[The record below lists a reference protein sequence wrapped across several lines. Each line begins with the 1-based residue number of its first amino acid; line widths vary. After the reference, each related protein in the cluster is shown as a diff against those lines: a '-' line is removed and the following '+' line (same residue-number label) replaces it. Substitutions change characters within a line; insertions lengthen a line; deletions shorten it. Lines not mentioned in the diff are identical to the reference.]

1 MDNFS
6 LLQVPINDLREGMV
20 LNQDLTADIGLRQGR
35 VLTASDIGKIRE
47 LKPNEKLSV
56 VLSNS
61 LRSQLNIPDPVR
73 PANAASDNKR
83 GGSLKSSQIA
93 NFRDALGENEIR
105 ASLNDQNLD
114 GALKGIVEKKKA
126 VIRGDDYQNRVE
138 NYRNEHLEKYKNSIK
153 SIQTSTRKD
162 TLNIIDH
169 YAQTHADMESL
180 NDVDALETGELVN
193 RSDTYEQN
201 AQFFMDSILT
211 KKTVFTS
218 FVENI
223 VVDFLADMGYDLAR
237 GMLAFLSRNESKVS
251 YIASHSLQVMIVA
264 LVAAIELTR
273 IINMKSQTLDSED
286 LGTLLSISKKSFTLE
301 ELVNLGIAALLHDIE
316 FRKQVPDLKENSI
329 FNIQQQSIIDLHPS
343 NGYHLAKTLNID
355 FEVQRAVFQH
365 HERYDG
371 SGYPSGLHPRF
382 FTKYTPVLM
391 FAEYYT
397 EMITRNP
404 FVNTILTPRDTVV
417 KLLSSERAKFDGD
430 VIYAFLKA
438 ASLYPVGSW
447 VVLSDSRIGLV
458 RGVNSEKLDRP
469 TIGVYFDRNFSRMD
483 IEDVNLMK
491 SPLQIVKPL
500 SWDIVRSAVK
510 EPLDFIYR

>member
-6 LLQVPINDLREGMV
+6 LLMVPINDLREGMV
-20 LNQDLTADIGLRQGR
+20 LNQDLTADVGLRQGR
-35 VLTASDIGKIRE
+35 VLTASDIGKIKE
-47 LKPNEKLSV
+47 IKPNDKLSV

-61 LRSQLNIPDPVR
+61 LRSQLNIPDPQIQAKELGQKQSR
-73 PANAASDNKR
+73 ET
-83 GGSLKSSQIA
+83 LKSLQISQY
-93 NFRDALGENEIR
+93 REVLGESDIR
-105 ASLNDQNLD
+105 AAVSDQNLD

-138 NYRNEHLEKYKNSIK
+138 NYRNAHLEKYKNSIK
-153 SIQTSTRKD
+153 TIQTSTRKD
-162 TLNIIDH
+162 TMNIIDH

-180 NDVDALETGELVN
+180 SDVDALGTNELVN
-193 RSDTYEQN
+193 RSDVYEQN
-201 AQFFMDSILT
+201 AEFFMDSVLT

-237 GMLAFLSRNESKVS
+237 GMLTFLSRNESKVS
-251 YIASHSLQVMIVA
+251 YISSHSLQVMIIS

-273 IINMKSQTLDSED
+273 IINQKSQSLSSED
-286 LGTLLSISKKSFTLE
+286 LGTLLSISKKSFTLDD
-301 ELVNLGIAALLHDIE
+301 LVNLGIAALLHDIE
-316 FRKQVPDLKENSI
+316 FRKQVPDLKDNSV
-329 FNIQQQSIIDLHPS
+329 FDIQHQSIIDLHPS
-343 NGYHLAKTLNID
+343 NGYHIAKTLNID
-355 FEVQRAVFQH
+355 YEVQRAVFQH

-382 FTKYTPVLM
+382 FTKYTPILM

-404 FVNTILTPRDTVV
+404 FVNTVLSPRDTVV
-417 KLLSSERAKFDGD
+417 KLLSNERTKFDGD

-447 VVLSDSRIGLV
+447 VILSDSRIGLV

-469 TIGVYFDRNFSRMD
+469 TIGVYFDRNFNR
-483 IEDVNLMK
+483 IGEEEVNLIS
-491 SPLQIVKPL
+491 SPLQIIKPL

-510 EPLDFIYR
+510 EPINFIYR